1 MSPSNYVLLKASMVF
16 AATVTFTLSLT
27 LAEDKRRE
35 DAEAEFEKCY
45 SDLHQN
51 IKGKQKPP
59 ATANYNQIP
68 KFFFKVA

>member
-1 MSPSNYVLLKASMVF
+1 MYVLHNAWMVF
-16 AATVTFTLSLT
+16 AFPATVTFTFSFT
-27 LAEDKRRE
+27 LAEEKRRE

-59 ATANYNQIP
+59 TTANYNQIP